1 MAIQKITSKPAKAE
15 VQPTL
20 ASSAGITGADIEHPI
35 PGVDKHAPENQKF
48 VQNLVIIRE
57 TDPLLYKKLMSWD

>member
-1 MAIQKITSKPAKAE
+1 MAIRKLNKE
-15 VQPTL
+15 VVTGSRGLPIL
-20 ASSAGITGADIEHPI
+20 ANVTGADLEHPI
-35 PGVDKHAPENQKF
+35 PGVNKHAPENQKF